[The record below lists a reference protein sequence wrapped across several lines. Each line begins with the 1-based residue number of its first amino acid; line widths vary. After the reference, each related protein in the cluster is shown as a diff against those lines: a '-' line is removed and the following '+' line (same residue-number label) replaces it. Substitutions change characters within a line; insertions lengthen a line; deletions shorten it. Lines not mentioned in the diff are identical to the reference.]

1 MGGTASRPL
10 SNFLM
15 NKYIL
20 SLLLTLFSL
29 VSCVDKPSA
38 GGEVT
43 PEESLS
49 SNTSHQGDSIP
60 QFSRINASGI
70 TKLVVF
76 IRDSVAVYVN
86 GEKATCDHPNI
97 TVGNGTL
104 SVSAIDSLT
113 EHRIHEVRIYTPLL
127 VSYNID
133 NCSEANLS
141 GDDNCCPQF
150 TLNINRCNVFHGNA
164 LLCADRVELNL
175 NKMLMATFKLDCNL
189 LTMRADSLQHVEVK
203 GEPKQC
209 TISGNSKDKVLIKK
223 Q

>member
-1 MGGTASRPL
+1 M
-10 SNFLM
+10 
-15 NKYIL
+15 
-20 SLLLTLFSL
+20 
-29 VSCVDKPSA
+29 
-38 GGEVT
+38 T

-60 QFSRINASGI
+60 LFSQINASGI

-97 TVGNGTL
+97 TVGSGTL
-104 SVSAIDSLT
+104 NVSAIDLQT

-141 GDDNCCPQF
+141 GDVNSCPQF
-150 TLNINRCNVFHGNA
+150 MLNINHCNVFHGNTA
-164 LLCADRVELNL
+164 ICADKVELNL
-175 NKMLMATFKLDCNL
+175 NKMLMATFKLDCTR
-189 LTMRADSLQHVEVK
+189 LTMRADSLQHVEVR
-203 GEPKQC
+203 GEPEHC
-209 TISGNSKDKVLIKK
+209 TITGDSKDKVLIKK
-223 Q
+223 I